1 MTKSQIKPI
10 SKPIATLR
18 NKKSLAMLGGGEDK
32 LEKQRTNGKLT
43 ARERIGRLVDFGTFM
58 ELGMFVTSKDPDSTL
73 GDGVITGIA
82 EINGRPIVIFSQDFS
97 VQGGSLSLANSQ
109 KIVKAMEHAERVGCP
124 IVGLND
130 SGGARIQEG
139 VESLAG
145 YADIFLKNV
154 ELSGVVPQIS
164 AILGPCAGGAV
175 YSPALTDFVI
185 MVDKIS
191 HMFVTGPEVIK
202 TVTKEDVSMEDLG
215 GAHTHEAVSGV
226 SNLTAYSEEECF
238 DQIRKILSYLPQS
251 FNSKSPRLLS
261 GDIKHREDPSL
272 NSLIPEESNQ
282 PYDIKAIINSIS
294 DKDSFFEL
302 QVDYAKNIV
311 IGFARINGY
320 AVGIVANQP
329 MHLAGCLDIQAST
342 KAARFVRT
350 CDAFNVPLITLVDVP
365 GFLPGTKQEWGG
377 IIRHGAKLLYA
388 FAEANVPKITV
399 ICRKAYGGAY
409 DVMSSKH
416 LKGDLNIAFPSAEVA
431 VMGPE
436 GAVKV
441 IKRKEIAEGASEA
454 ELVAKY
460 KADFSN
466 PWQVAA
472 LGYVDM
478 VIEPSSLRTYLSEGL
493 EFLQT
498 KNVKRIEK
506 KHGNIPL

>member
-1 MTKSQIKPI
+1 MTKSDIKSLP
-10 SKPIATLR
+10 KPLSQLKQ
-18 NKKSLAMLGGGEDK
+18 KKSLALEGGGEER
-32 LEKQRTNGKLT
+32 LERQKAKGKLT
-43 ARERIGRLVDFGTFM
+43 ARERIGLLIDFGSFV
-58 ELGMFVTSKDPDSTL
+58 ELGMFVTSKEADSTL
-73 GDGVITGIA
+73 GDGVITGLA
-82 EINGRPIVIFSQDFS
+82 KINSRPIVIFSQDFS
-97 VQGGSLSLANSQ
+97 VQGGSLSKSNSE
-109 KIVKAMEHAERVGCP
+109 KIVKAMEHAEKIGCP
-124 IVGLND
+124 IIGLND

-191 HMFVTGPEVIK
+191 HMFVTGPEVIR
-202 TVTKEDVSMEDLG
+202 TVTKENVSMEELG
-215 GAHTHEAVSGV
+215 GAHTHESISGV
-226 SNLTAYSEEECF
+226 SNLTCESEEECF
-238 DQIRKILSYLPQS
+238 EAIRKILSFLPQS
-251 FNSKSPRLLS
+251 FKKSPPRILNGDSKSRQEQ
-261 GDIKHREDPSL
+261 KL
-272 NSLIPEESNQ
+272 NLEIPEESNQ
-282 PYDIKAIINSIS
+282 PYDIKNIIEPVC

-302 QVDYAKNIV
+302 QSQYAKNIV
-311 IGFARINGY
+311 VGFARIDGFS
-320 AVGIVANQP
+320 VGIVANQP
-329 MHLAGCLDIQAST
+329 MHLAGCLDIQASV

-350 CDAFNVPLITLVDVP
+350 CDAYNIPLVTFVDVP

-377 IIRHGAKLLYA
+377 IIKHGAKLLYA
-388 FAEANVPKITV
+388 FAEANVPKITI

-416 LKGDLNIAFPSAEVA
+416 LKGDLNIAFPTAEVA

-441 IKRKEIAEGASEA
+441 IKRKEIADGRSEKD
-454 ELVAKY
+454 LVDEY
-460 KADFSN
+460 KDEFSN

-478 VIEPSSLRTYLSEGL
+478 VIEPSSLRAYLSEGL
-493 EFLQT
+493 EFL
-498 KNVKRIEK
+498 KNKKVNRINK